1 MHKLDRYGR
10 VINEYGRVFN
20 EYGQELSYNNYYPNW
35 NIPDIK
41 SNPCSEIE
49 LPKPKENKHKYI
61 LIRR

>member
-10 VINEYGRVFN
+10 VINEYG
-20 EYGQELSYNNYYPNW
+20 QEMSYNNYYPNW

-49 LPKPKENKHKYI
+49 LPKQKENKRKYL

>member
-10 VINEYGRVFN
+10 VINQ
-20 EYGQELSYNNYYPNW
+20 YGQEMSYGNYYQNW

-49 LPKPKENKHKYI
+49 LPKQKENKRKYL

>member
-10 VINEYGRVFN
+10 VINK
-20 EYGQELSYNNYYPNW
+20 YGQEMSYNNYYPNYW
-35 NIPDIK
+35 NLPDIK

-49 LPKPKENKHKYI
+49 LPKQKENKRKYL